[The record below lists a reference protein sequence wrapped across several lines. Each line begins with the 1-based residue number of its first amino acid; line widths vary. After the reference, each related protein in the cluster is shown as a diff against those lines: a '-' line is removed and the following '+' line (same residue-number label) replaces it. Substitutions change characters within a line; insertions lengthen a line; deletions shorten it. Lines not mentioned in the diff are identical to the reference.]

1 MTWLHALPA
10 LALSAAVLMVPG
22 LVTGLVLRLRGLALL
37 ASAAPLSATAL
48 GLGAVCFDALE
59 LGWGLWQLAV
69 STLVLAGL
77 AWGLR
82 AVVEERWPLLH
93 SEDVRVRLPRHNRP
107 VLAAALAAS
116 AVSVAWVLLRT
127 IPQPDLLAQAHDTIF
142 HAPAVEYIVETGHAS
157 SLTIGLLAFDPKAS
171 FYPAAWHDAAA
182 LPALLLGTPVPVAM
196 NAANLVIAAVIWPL
210 SILWF
215 TRVVAGPS
223 RLVTA
228 GSAAAAAAMPLFP
241 YLPVQFGVIY
251 PFLYAVALLPAV
263 LGFAVTACGGSRMPT
278 TSFRAALFLVLAA
291 PGVLLAHPSM
301 LNTAML
307 LLTPFVLVR
316 AVSLSRRW
324 MRALVP
330 PLWLVLLA
338 VVWAQVRPKRN
349 ASSNWELQGSPLAAL
364 RDSLTQSQLSYPV
377 NAVLAALVLL
387 GIALALASP
396 RLRWLVGAYVLA
408 VAAFVVGSWG
418 RGGDLRW
425 ALTGVWYNDYFR
437 ISSLA
442 ALLAVPLAGL
452 GIAWAARTAAS
463 LGAAALRR
471 RADRGHRRDAESA
484 GARRARGLPA
494 AWPAWCAGLALAAL
508 SVLLVPASPSLQR
521 SVEDGRQKYAL
532 TPSSLLVS
540 EDEVALFKRLDEH
553 VPRGTVLAGDPLTG
567 AGLAEVYAPVDMV
580 QPTNSP
586 APTEDGRYIMSHLDQ
601 AATDPRVCASART
614 LRLEYVL
621 DFGHASVN
629 GSQLTYRQGFLNLD
643 RAHGFVPVDTQGQ
656 ARLLRIAA
664 CDPGW
669 TEDAP

>member
-1 MTWLHALPA
+1 MTWLLALPA
-10 LALSAAVLMVPG
+10 VALSAAVLVLPG

-37 ASAAPLSATAL
+37 ASAAPLSATAV

-82 AVVEERWPLLH
+82 AVAEERWPLLH
-93 SEDVRVRLPRHNRP
+93 SEDARIRLPRHNRA
-107 VLAAALAAS
+107 VLATALTAS
-116 AVSVAWVLLRT
+116 AAGIAWVLLRT

-157 SLTIGLLAFDPKAS
+157 SLTIGLLAFDPRAS
-171 FYPAAWHDAAA
+171 FYPAAWHDTAA

-196 NAANLVIAAVIWPL
+196 NAVNLVIASCVWPL
-210 SILWF
+210 GVLWF

-241 YLPVQFGVIY
+241 YLPIQFGVIY
-251 PFLYAVALLPAV
+251 PYLYAVALLPAV
-263 LGFAVTACGGSRMPT
+263 LGFAVTACGGSRLPT
-278 TSFRAALFLVLAA
+278 TSFRAGLFLVLAA

-307 LLTPFVLVR
+307 LLTPFVLSR
-316 AVSLSRRW
+316 AARLSHRW
-324 MRALVP
+324 MRRLAP
-330 PLWLVLLA
+330 PLWLVSLA
-338 VVWAQVRPKRN
+338 VVWGQVRPKRN
-349 ASSNWELQGSPLAAL
+349 ASSNWELQGKPLSAL

-377 NAVLAALVLL
+377 NAVLAVLVLL
-387 GIALALASP
+387 GVAAALSSP
-396 RLRWLVGAYVLA
+396 RLRWLVGSYCLA

-442 ALLAVPLAGL
+442 ALLAVPLTGL

-471 RADRGHRRDAESA
+471 RARRGRRP
-484 GARRARGLPA
+484 LPP
-494 AWPAWCAGLALAAL
+494 AWPGWCAGAALA
-508 SVLLVPASPSLQR
+508 VLAVLIVPASPSLQR

-532 TPSSLLVS
+532 TPTSLLVT
-540 EDEVALFKRLDEH
+540 EDETALLKRLGER
-553 VPRGTVLAGDPLTG
+553 VPRGTVIAGDPLTG

-580 QPTNSP
+580 QPTNGP
-586 APTEDGRYIMSHLDQ
+586 APTEDGRYVMSHLDQ
-601 AATDPRVCASART
+601 AATDPKVCASART

-629 GSQLTYRQGFLNLD
+629 GSQLTYRQGFLHLD
-643 RAHGFVPVDTQGQ
+643 RAHGFIPVDTQGD

-664 CDPGW
+664 CDPDW
-669 TEDAP
+669 KSESP